1 MSVMQ
6 KSPSGRRQHRHG
18 RSSVPNINTPLL
30 NADSDGFGNQDSAFY
45 GLTDAKL
52 SDLELAKLIQAMRS
66 DDAEAFETFTYE
78 SIQTLGI
85 NVALIKLPCADY
97 MASAFWKT
105 LHKVGL
111 LHLAC
116 ILSAHSIIDIIL
128 KHNVLRLLTNEDVSA
143 VHVCSAMGDYV
154 GLRKLLKAG
163 YNPITQDKMGRTPL
177 HYAAQTNLPAV
188 VMLLA
193 RDITSLHVQDN
204 FGKLAE
210 DFCQRQRLDNI
221 RDFLFE
227 QSKAPSTTYVTDIDD
242 LDMDFVTTV
251 EMNGNPNTTSL
262 ALHFEAYLCTRVN
275 PLYCYRG
282 QTYCECCD
290 EAYNHEEF
298 SGNPTLDNLIAS
310 RNERFIKRPT
320 NTFGQFE
327 TPCSNVMAEFV
338 RMTDDTPMEDL
349 EKLFF
354 HLWNLRKPGLVLTLH
369 GSVPVTKM
377 SQRRCYNLI
386 FNVFQKTLTWIIT
399 DGQYGSV
406 AEVMS
411 MGMSGYSEAYGLKRL
426 QAIGIVPWRR
436 LPFQSDLRSLNY
448 MGSTQVS
455 FPQRGL
461 KSELHTPLAP
471 FHTRYL
477 FIDSGAKN
485 DIHCIQDF
493 RTRFEVWLS
502 KVNFRPKNCT
512 ISHNTPVCGLLVSG
526 RPEDALGVCEAL
538 KQNIPFVVVADSGG
552 LASIIEQYLEE
563 TKYMQEMGQHYADE
577 STGILE
583 PGHIHSTDR
592 LTEIMLRYW
601 ENNHITDELISIV
614 TSIMD
619 NSHLMQFFFSEY
631 DIEDSLNGKIVSALI
646 NPALFQDVSKKYSW
660 KPRLKLAM
668 ELNQTDIVLE
678 EILADSQLT
687 TDDMAPFAKSSLL
700 TNKLQFLRLLCDAG
714 LNLYEFSDQKTV
726 EELFT
731 IELNRNSVG
740 GRALKQ
746 FFQHYNSKVPVTIT
760 VETVDQNLN
769 KMMSRKCLTLTARN
783 ERRPRCIIRKIKE
796 SISNQSVD
804 LSNSIQYQKEC
815 ESYVQYLYLWSLA
828 SNRFEIAQ
836 YLLTMLTD
844 ITAAALFGASFLR
857 RKARIARSLTDR
869 DELKNYSLMFEDM
882 ALSVLNQCY
891 ASNVESTMQLLIME
905 RRSFG
910 KLSCFMLAAEG
921 NCKNFME
928 HQACQEYLDRVWAHT
943 LLVKASS
950 FQFFLSLF
958 VGAICPPIIPFVAE
972 YDETR
977 YSQNPS
983 NSDDE
988 ILMDFYRR
996 KKTHLRTYK
1005 KKLFDFYKAPCVLH
1019 AYQVVAYFVLFCL
1032 FALNLQFEITFTDYG
1047 WMAVEICVIIM
1058 ATAHFI
1064 DFVRT
1069 AFTKWISW
1077 RVFLGRRTNQFV
1089 LATFFFYGVG
1099 VTIQVLVIQ
1108 PVRRTFA
1115 LEQFGRICIIFA
1127 ASFPYQKLLLLLS
1140 INRYIGPKLQMIR
1153 KMVVRDLLPFLVI
1166 VLMFWTL
1173 YTIVFSAIILRPSSP
1188 SDVDGALSRI
1198 LRIMRTGFFQMFG
1211 EFDLEEL
1218 LSHYERNSCKNT
1230 TMSGCTYPYFK
1241 IGIPFLL
1248 SLFTLTTHVLLIN
1261 LLIAIFTKTYDDM
1274 EAVSQQLWTMQ
1285 RYVLMDSVL
1294 TQPTLPVTFTA
1305 FTQICLFLRFKCGRF
1320 TSCDSGKHGPFQ
1332 KSFQNSPARERQ
1344 LINWEKLNALIALN
1358 DQESGDD
1365 PKRKNQLDGTSQWFQ
1380 RYATRGHQDKRLNV
1394 IRRLLP
1400 RDITIQSL
1408 SQARMKKTVMEQ
1420 KIDNIDRTLESIMS
1434 LIKSKYQGTLS
1445 HSPSVRRPEL
1455 PPSLITSRQSLGAWN
1470 EGSEAPTSF
1479 QWHNHQLAFYATI
1492 NADVVPHTLDPPVP
1506 WEEPF
1511 PDYVPLRWNPDTN
1524 LVPAWQVTVDQLSPR
1539 KLNVKRLSQHMLSV
1553 DSTALTFASSG
1564 SETIPRN
1571 PEGRVGTSGK
1581 GILPQFGENPACVV
1595 VVTRTGWA
1603 NVDEF
1608 LVLKGARVQAQFPW
1622 FLCRHERDC
1631 SQISC
1636 FKEMVRAFCQKLN
1649 SVASRSEDAHSTIL
1663 RKLIGG
1669 YNKHVSQLRCSHSNL
1684 SQSYTD

>member
-85 NVALIKLPCADY
+85 NVALIKLP
-97 MASAFWKT
+97 
-105 LHKVGL
+105 
-111 LHLAC
+111 
-116 ILSAHSIIDIIL
+116 
-128 KHNVLRLLTNEDVSA
+128 
-143 VHVCSAMGDYV
+143 
-154 GLRKLLKAG
+154 
-163 YNPITQDKMGRTPL
+163 MGRTPL

-448 MGSTQVS
+448 MVGFAGYVQNHVLMIKYIFTSSFGSVEGSTQVS

-538 KQNIPFVVVADSGG
+538 KQNIPFVVVAVS
-552 LASIIEQYLEE
+552 
-563 TKYMQEMGQHYADE
+563 
-577 STGILE
+577 
-583 PGHIHSTDR
+583 
-592 LTEIMLRYW
+592 
-601 ENNHITDELISIV
+601 N
-614 TSIMD
+614 
-619 NSHLMQFFFSEY
+619 FFSSQ
-631 DIEDSLNGKIVSALI
+631 IFTL
-646 NPALFQDVSKKYSW
+646 ALFQDVSKKYSW

-746 FFQHYNSKVPVTIT
+746 FFQHYNSKMISYCVRFVALREITI
-760 VETVDQNLN
+760 L
-769 KMMSRKCLTLTARN
+769 L
-783 ERRPRCIIRKIKE
+783 
-796 SISNQSVD
+796 VD

-988 ILMDFYRR
+988 
-996 KKTHLRTYK
+996 
-1005 KKLFDFYKAPCVLH
+1005 
-1019 AYQVVAYFVLFCL
+1019 VAYFVLFCL

-1218 LSHYERNSCKNT
+1218 LSHYGLFNYR
-1230 TMSGCTYPYFK
+1230 
-1241 IGIPFLL
+1241 FL
-1248 SLFTLTTHVLLIN
+1248 
-1261 LLIAIFTKTYDDM
+1261 A
-1274 EAVSQQLWTMQ
+1274 
-1285 RYVLMDSVL
+1285 
-1294 TQPTLPVTFTA
+1294 
-1305 FTQICLFLRFKCGRF
+1305 
-1320 TSCDSGKHGPFQ
+1320 
-1332 KSFQNSPARERQ
+1332 
-1344 LINWEKLNALIALN
+1344 
-1358 DQESGDD
+1358 GDD

-1434 LIKSKYQGTLS
+1434 LQMNDKRSQTHYMPFPLA
-1445 HSPSVRRPEL
+1445 EL

-1506 WEEPF
+1506 WEASSLLEPF

-1603 NVDEF
+1603 N
-1608 LVLKGARVQAQFPW
+1608 

-1669 YNKHVSQLRCSHSNL
+1669 YNKHIHVGAVTDPINCDNAWLDITVVHFKITTEFPTRTQIEQVSRSVTKH
-1684 SQSYTD
+1684 